1 MKRTTLMALILSA
14 ATASSVSAQ
23 VSYDKTSGRMS
34 ATYQGAPLRDVLA
47 EVSRRTGIAVY
58 IDPAVD
64 KVVFIEK
71 KRRPVDEV
79 LKEIVT
85 PLNSMFIYRGDAVTA
100 VKIYEQT
107 PADAMQR
114 IGAGTTP
121 KPAAEPVQRT
131 APPVAT
137 PEVRRGNQTDPIA
150 AMREERIRKTE
161 ERRAERKR
169 MRREMID
176 RRAVQPPEE

>member
-1 MKRTTLMALILSA
+1 MSRTTLLVLILSLA
-14 ATASSVSAQ
+14 AASPLSAQ
-23 VSYDKTSGRMS
+23 VVYDKTSGRLS
-34 ATYQGAPLRDVLA
+34 ATYHGAPLRDVLA
-47 EVSRRTGIAVY
+47 EISRKTGIAVY

-79 LKEIVT
+79 LQDIVT
-85 PLNSMFIYRGDAVTA
+85 PLNSMFIYRGDVVTA

-114 IGAGTTP
+114 IGAGTAP

-131 APPVAT
+131 SPPAAP
-137 PEVRRGNQTDPIA
+137 PEVRRGDRPGAIDA
-150 AMREERIRKTE
+150 ARDERMKKTE
-161 ERRAERKR
+161 ERRAERRR
-169 MRREMID
+169 MRR
-176 RRAVQPPEE
+176 AAQPPEE